1 VADLA
6 GILGADRL
14 TDEHGTPV
22 MTPRDAAEVST
33 LLEAATKTGL
43 ALVIRGGGTKTSWRP
58 SPARCDAILSTAALA
73 GIVDRQAGDMT
84 LVAQAGTPL
93 AALQADVTGDATHR
107 QRLMLDGV
115 GGEAATLGGILA
127 TRAAGPRR
135 QRYGTPRDIVI
146 GARYVTG
153 DGLAAK
159 TGGTVVKNV
168 AGYDL
173 AKLLIGSQ
181 GSLAVITEVS
191 LKLNPVPDVART
203 VVLQT
208 TDTAAV
214 AAFVASVRTASIT
227 ATVFDVRWPEGVV
240 AVRIESTPDGAAAQI
255 DLLHGFAALEELS
268 PEAGDALLEEHLK
281 FPFTGTGAVLGVG
294 VRPEH
299 LPTLLAAVAAV
310 DGQFVGRATL
320 VAGDVVLPDLDPE
333 RIGRIVQAIRDLGGN
348 VRARRGEETH
358 RHAATTAAPGV
369 AIVEAAIKQQLD
381 PAGVLV

>member
-1 VADLA
+1 MADLA

-14 TDEHGTPV
+14 SNEHGTPV
-22 MTPRDAAEVST
+22 LTPRDAAEVST

-43 ALVIRGGGTKTSWRP
+43 ALVVRGGGTKTNWRP
-58 SPARCDAILSTAALA
+58 TPVRCDAILSTAALA

-135 QRYGTPRDIVI
+135 HRYGTPRDIVI

-153 DGLAAK
+153 DGLVAK

-181 GSLAVITEVS
+181 GSLAVLTEVS
-191 LKLNPVPDVART
+191 LKLHPVPDVART

-208 TDTAAV
+208 TDAAAV
-214 AAFVASVRTASIT
+214 AAFVAAVRTAAIT

-240 AVRIESTPDGAAAQI
+240 AVRIESTSDGAAAQI
-255 DLLHGFAALEELS
+255 DLLHGFATLEELS
-268 PEAGDALLEEHLK
+268 PEAGDALLEEHLG
-281 FPFTGTGAVLGVG
+281 FPFSGTGAVLGVG

-299 LPTLLAAVAAV
+299 LATLLTVVAATG
-310 DGQFVGRATL
+310 GQFVGRATL
-320 VAGDVVLPDLDPE
+320 VAGDIVLPDLDPE
-333 RIGRIVQAIRDLGGN
+333 RIARVVQAVRDLGGN
-348 VRARRGEETH
+348 VQARRGDEAH
-358 RHAATTAAPGV
+358 LLAAPTPAPGV
-369 AIVEAAIKQQLD
+369 ATVEAAIKLQLD

>member
-14 TDEHGTPV
+14 SDAHGMPV
-22 MTPRDAAEVST
+22 LTPRDAAEVST
-33 LLEAATKTGL
+33 LLETASKTGL
-43 ALVIRGGGTKTSWRP
+43 ALVVRGGGTKTSWRP
-58 SPARCDAILSTAALA
+58 TPTRCDAILSTAALA
-73 GIVDRQAGDMT
+73 GIVDRQPGDMT

-93 AALQADVTGDATHR
+93 AALQAAVTSDATHR

-153 DGLAAK
+153 DGLTAK

-191 LKLNPVPDVART
+191 LKLHPVPDAART
-203 VVLQT
+203 
-208 TDTAAV
+208 TDAAAV
-214 AAFVASVRTASIT
+214 AAFVAAVRTAAIT
-227 ATVFDVRWPEGVV
+227 ATVFDVRWPEGIV
-240 AVRIESTPDGAAAQI
+240 AVRIESTPDGAAAQV
-255 DLLHGFAALEELS
+255 DLLHGFAQLQELS
-268 PEAGDALLEEHLK
+268 PEAGDALLEEHLN

-320 VAGDVVLPDLDPE
+320 VAGDIVLPDLDPE
-333 RIGRIVQAIRDLGGN
+333 RIGRVVQAIRDLSGN
-348 VRARRGEETH
+348 VQARRGDEAH
-358 RHAATTAAPGV
+358 RLAAPNAAPGA